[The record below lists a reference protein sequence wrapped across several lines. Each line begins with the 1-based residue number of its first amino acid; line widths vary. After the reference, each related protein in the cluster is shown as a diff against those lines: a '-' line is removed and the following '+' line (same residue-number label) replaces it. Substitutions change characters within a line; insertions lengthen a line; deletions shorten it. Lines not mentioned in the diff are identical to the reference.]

1 MELSRRSSGR
11 IGMIDKSKIVEHIE
25 VRGSDGVHV
34 GTVDHLQG
42 EDRIKLTKSDPAS
55 GGSHH
60 FVKLDD
66 ADFVDAD
73 GALVLK
79 TTAADA
85 MRGWTTA

>member
-1 MELSRRSSGR
+1 
-11 IGMIDKSKIVEHIE
+11 MIDKSKIKEHIE

-79 TTAADA
+79 MTASEA
-85 MRGWTTA
+85 MKTWTNA